1 MNKNRWMFLGIFI
14 LAVLVAFA
22 PCASAQESAAKG
34 SLNGTV
40 VDSTG
45 GAIVGAA
52 VALIGPF
59 GTQNQ
64 TTSGSGIFI
73 FQDLVPGTYKARI
86 EMKGFR
92 VAEVPDITINV
103 GRVTA
108 IRVQMEPGAITST
121 VEVVSSAVTVD
132 TSSIAVASNL
142 NDDFYNKLP
151 VQRNVSGLFYL
162 APGVVSGGGTGVA
175 NPSIGGA
182 TGLENLY
189 IADGVSI
196 TDTAFGGLGL
206 FSRVYGSVGT
216 GINLSFIKEVQ
227 VKTGSIQPQY
237 GGATGGVVQIVTK
250 SGGSK
255 YTGAVAAYAQP
266 YYFQTQY
273 LNADDFNLA
282 NPFGKVINKAG
293 FDTSGEIGGPVPVL
307 GKDKLFFFG
316 SFDPSWV
323 QTKGISPPLEG
334 NFMLGDVQNREISYN
349 YAAKLTFKLNDKNT
363 LEASVFGDP
372 TYSNLAPWARYDE
385 GPTGFP
391 NTTGF
396 SKLDFGNRD
405 FVARYNGTLS
415 PTWVLNIDATWQ
427 HNRFT
432 EGGYDNGVSRILDQT
447 QTCAGVTG
455 GAGFC
460 SNPTQ
465 VQGFSGTVPPDVQE
479 GQFTAV
485 GKGFTENTTDESY
498 GIHVNTT
505 KIVNFWG
512 QHSIDIGYGYNR
524 PYYDG
529 GRTNSGPALV
539 APTLNQD
546 NQLDGF
552 SFQCTTSAAGVT
564 TCPWGSQGGT
574 GGVGTP
580 PPPTGTFANYLWT
593 LNIVPGCAT
602 MASATSD
609 ALCAL
614 KNIPGL
620 GEQPVAL
627 EMFRSEFGVS
637 ADGFKHF
644 NTTGRS
650 HSAYVDDAWTINKY
664 VTVNA
669 GIRWQQERLIGAG
682 IIPGV
687 PVHYTFTDNWSPTL
701 GVTVDPW
708 GDRKNKFWFSFGRY
722 NYNLPLD
729 LAERSLTNELD
740 LFSMALVPDYTVPTT
755 GPLAGNRVVNLN
767 SFGTVTPIID
777 SAHILNNAFGS
788 PFGGVFGSTESL
800 EAIHTG
806 TRLTYEDEYV
816 MGFEH
821 EFSHGVVLT
830 ARYMHRSLRRIVED
844 EGGIPPEAAN
854 AGITQQF
861 TITNPHKSQ
870 DLYTNVQE
878 FDFTDSKPVGDSS
891 SPSGSGWTPAEISAI
906 PGACISSTTLDA
918 NGNLPTSQTPNFN
931 FPTNSFGSP
940 VTDAQ
945 GNNAACFIASGLGV
959 NGQPEGSIVPD
970 GIPDGFADPIHKYWA
985 VVFEVN
991 KSFSHNWQLRAN
1003 YTISKVFG
1011 NFEGAFRND
1020 NGQSDPG
1027 ISSLFDFTTGNFNQ
1041 LGGQFVPG
1049 ILNQDRQQ
1057 VANGYF
1063 SYVFDHG
1070 FLKNLTVGPGVQIQT
1085 GTPITE
1091 LGSHP
1096 VYLNEGEIPIGGRGA
1111 LGRTPTTGQVNLHVD
1126 YLWNMT
1132 ERFHLRLGADLFNL
1146 ANTKRIEY
1154 INEAD
1159 SLKFGIPNADFQ
1171 KPAII
1176 LGSNPTDASGI
1187 QAPFNCRLFMRL
1199 EF

>member
-1 MNKNRWMFLGIFI
+1 MNKSRWMFLGI
-14 LAVLVAFA
+14 LMLTVLVAFA

-52 VALIGPF
+52 VTLTGPF
-59 GTQNQ
+59 GNLNQ
-64 TTSGSGIFI
+64 TTNGLGIFI
-73 FQDLVPGTYKARI
+73 FQDLVPGTYKVRI

-92 VAEVPDITINV
+92 VAEVPDVTINV
-103 GRVTA
+103 GRVSA
-108 IRVQMEPGAITST
+108 IRVQLEPGSITST

-132 TSSIAVASNL
+132 TSSTAVATNL
-142 NDDFYNKLP
+142 NDEFYQKLP

-206 FSRVYGSVGT
+206 YSRVYGSVGT
-216 GINLSFIKEVQ
+216 GINLTFIKEVQ
-227 VKTGSIQPQY
+227 VKTGSIQSQY

-250 SGGSK
+250 SGGTK
-255 YTGAVAAYAQP
+255 YSGAIAGFAQP
-266 YYFQTQY
+266 YGFEATRKDV
-273 LNADDFNLA
+273 DDFNLA
-282 NPFGKVINKAG
+282 NPFGKVIHDAN
-293 FDTSGEIGGPVPVL
+293 FDASGEIGGPVPVA

-323 QTKGISPPLEG
+323 QIKGISPPLEG
-334 NFMLGDVQNREISYN
+334 NNLLGDVQNREISYN
-349 YAAKLTFKLNDKNT
+349 YAAKLTYKLNDKNT

-372 TYSNLAPWARYDE
+372 TYSNLAPWSRYDE
-385 GPTGFP
+385 GITGFP

-405 FVARYNGTLS
+405 VVARYNGTLS
-415 PTWVLNIDATWQ
+415 PTWILNIDATWQ

-432 EGGYDNGVSRILDQT
+432 ESGYDNNDSRIIDQT

-460 SNPTQ
+460 PTAAQ
-465 VQGFSGTVPPDVQE
+465 NFTGTVPVNVQE
-479 GQFTAV
+479 GQFTSI

-498 GIHVNTT
+498 GAHINTT

-512 QHSIDIGYGYNR
+512 QHSIDIGYGYTR

-529 GRTNSGPALV
+529 GRANSGPALV

-546 NQLDGF
+546 NQPIGF
-552 SFQCTTSAAGVT
+552 SFQCTTVGTTT
-564 TCPWGSQGGT
+564 TCPWGSQT
-574 GGVGTP
+574 VGEA
-580 PPPTGTFANYLWT
+580 PTGSFANYEWQLK
-593 LNIVPGCAT
+593 IVPGCAT
-602 MASATSD
+602 KASATSD

-614 KNIPGL
+614 LPVPGL
-620 GEQPVAL
+620 GTQPVAL
-627 EMFRSEFGVS
+627 ELLRSEFGVS

-644 NTTGRS
+644 NTTGRD
-650 HSAYVDDAWTINKY
+650 HSAYVNDSWTINKY

-669 GIRWQQERLIGAG
+669 GLRWQTERLLGAG
-682 IIPGV
+682 LSPGM
-687 PVHYTFTDNWSPTL
+687 PVQYTFTDNWSPTM
-701 GVTVDPW
+701 GVIVDPW
-708 GDRKNKFWFSFGRY
+708 GDRKNKFSFSFARY

-740 LFSMALVPDYTVPTT
+740 LFSMAMVPAYTVDEN
-755 GPLAGNRVVNLN
+755 GDRVATIN
-767 SFGTVTPIID
+767 SFGTVTPIVD
-777 SAHILNNAFGS
+777 SAHILNNAPGTATLPGLS
-788 PFGGVFGSTESL
+788 APVFGSTESL

-806 TRLTYEDEYV
+806 THLTYEDEYV
-816 MGFEH
+816 MGYEH
-821 EFSHGVVLT
+821 EFSHGVILS

-861 TITNPHKSQ
+861 TITNPHKTQ
-870 DLYTNVQE
+870 DLYTNVVEYDTTLQ
-878 FDFTDSKPVGDSS
+878 KPVTDGT
-891 SPSGSGWTPAEISAI
+891 SPTGSAFPGTTVANI
-906 PGACISSTTLDA
+906 PSQCIAPGSTLDA
-918 NGNLPTSQTPNFN
+918 AGNLPTSDVPFFN
-931 FPTNSFGSP
+931 FPTNSFGQGIF
-940 VTDAQ
+940 DGQ
-945 GNNAACFIASGLGV
+945 GNNAACFNASGLGV
-959 NGQPEGSIVPD
+959 NNKPMGSVIPDGVPD
-970 GIPDGFADPIHKYWA
+970 GFVDPIHKYWA

-1003 YTISKVFG
+1003 YTVSKVFG

-1027 ISSLFDFTTGNFNQ
+1027 ISSLFDFTPGNFGQ
-1041 LGGQFVPG
+1041 LGGQFTPG

-1070 FLKNLTVGPGVQIQT
+1070 ILKNLTLGPGVQLAT

-1091 LGSHP
+1091 LASHP
-1096 VYLNEGEIPIGGRGA
+1096 VYLNNGEIPIGGRGA
-1111 LGRTPTTGQVNLHVD
+1111 LGRTPTTGQVNFHID

-1132 ERFHLRLGADLFNL
+1132 ERFHLRFGADLFNV
-1146 ANTKRIEY
+1146 ANTKRVEY
-1154 INEAD
+1154 INED
-1159 SLKFGIPNADFQ
+1159 IDLSFLTPNADFQ
-1171 KPAII
+1171 KPANI
-1176 LGSNPTDASGI
+1176 LGSNPYQGDGI